1 MKWQQWLAA
10 GMVLTGLLAPKSLA
24 AQSVLYVDD
33 DAPAGGDGLTWTTA
47 HRYLQDALAAA
58 AASGGGVPEI
68 RVAQGTYKPDQG
80 AGQTPGSRTAT
91 FNPTHVNDLKGG
103 YAGLGQPD
111 PDTRDIAAFKTVLSG
126 DLNGDDQTGGTN
138 AENSY
143 SIFTIGSVYPYKIE
157 GFTITAGNANAPCES
172 ANCQGGGMNLGYC
185 GTQVTDCTFEQ
196 NHGSA
201 AAAVFITGWD
211 SGPRFLRCQFRDNSA
226 GYGGGALVID
236 NNSTPRFTDCSFIR
250 NSATHGGVA
259 WVGTGWGRAGPTFTN
274 CLFRENDAT
283 GYAGA
288 FYLDSTKLT
297 CTDCEFTSNSSMG
310 SYAGA
315 VFSWKSFVWMDR
327 CRFLSNRTLGSG
339 GVLATDGTS
348 STTGTMEITNSIFV
362 GNQADFVGVCYH
374 DGRASFKLANCTLV
388 DNLSTEGAA
397 VHLSYDPAELTNCIL
412 WGNRNEFGVISEA
425 SQVSN
430 SVSITPSINYC
441 IIQDWSG
448 GLGGTGNSGS
458 DPRLVRMPYDGGDG
472 WGVGNNDDFGDL
484 HPGAVSPV
492 IDAGKSD
499 ATTTTADL
507 DGKPR
512 RIDDP
517 VVPNTGPG
525 TAPII
530 DLGAYEYQADCNGN
544 LAVDSVDL
552 DTGASLDC
560 NNNGVPDECEE
571 NADCNGNTV
580 QDICDLAAGTSLDCN
595 RNRVPDECDCAG
607 GFSQDSNGDQVPD
620 ECERTLTGYWRFD
633 FSMNT
638 GCLII
643 DRYLTEHRYFRFDEN
658 QRLVESWLPTAGQYI
673 KLNFPSV
680 DGPSYNRFRTDGWYT
695 ANTNRT
701 ITGSLFT
708 PHVGL
713 MQFREEIRI
722 TDEDY
727 TWDPDEGSE
736 DGDMTLRG
744 TMNSSGTQM
753 SGEWLFR
760 TIFNNLCGP
769 FTATKLAGPPPALPV
784 LINLEAIDCSLA
796 STTLSH
802 PGAVAVADRKYRVR
816 TSFADAPL
824 RIDYLLSTDSTLDA
838 ADRLIGSETISPS
851 SGGQVGLHSGAGP
864 MLSIPECLPWSDGY
878 YVLLVVD
885 AGGAVTETSETD
897 NVFALPVTLTTPALP
912 GDFDGDCDVDKGD
925 YDVFMAAFGKNSG
938 EPGYLAAA
946 DFDDDGDVDCSD
958 WEVFVAAWTGPP
970 AQTPNLPACDAAL
983 IQSVPTSGR
992 SLPRSARNLIRLR
1005 FDRDITAPL
1014 AGQLLIREMLPGG
1027 TYGADLSAGF
1037 TFEVESDAQDCRRV
1051 LRIRETGSTL
1061 QHRKWYAVLNTGS
1074 WTGVSPFTVQYVV
1087 QVGDV
1092 NNDGRVLNVD
1102 FGLVNPAVPSF
1113 DVADDDRRDIN
1124 GDGRILNSDFGVLN
1138 SKIPSFPVAKPAGHQ

>member
-10 GMVLTGLLAPKSLA
+10 GMVLTSLLAPKSLS

-47 HRYLQDALAAA
+47 HQYLQDALAAA

-91 FNPTHVNDLKGG
+91 FNPTRVNELKGG

-111 PDTRDIAAFKTVLSG
+111 PDARDIGAFKTILSG

-143 SIFTIGSVYPYKIE
+143 NIFTIASGDPSKIE
-157 GFTITAGNANAPCES
+157 GFTIAAGNANAPCES
-172 ANCQGGGMNLGYC
+172 VNCRGGGMNLGYC
-185 GTQVTDCTFEQ
+185 GTEVTDCTFEH
-196 NHGSA
+196 NEALAG
-201 AAAVFITGWD
+201 AAVHVTGWD
-211 SGPRFLRCQFRDNSA
+211 SSPSFVRCRFIENGSLGHGGPLSIQ
-226 GYGGGALVID
+226 V
-236 NNSTPRFTDCSFIR
+236 NSTPHFTDCTFIR
-250 NSATHGGVA
+250 NTGQNGVYD
-259 WVGTGWGRAGPTFTN
+259 GMGRAGPTFTR
-274 CLFRENDAT
+274 CVFRENVNDREASVFWLS
-283 GYAGA
+283 AA
-288 FYLDSTKLT
+288 RLT
-297 CTDCEFTSNSSMG
+297 CTDCEFTANRLEGGYGGLVHSQYSE
-310 SYAGA
+310 
-315 VFSWKSFVWMDR
+315 FRLDR
-327 CRFLSNRTLGSG
+327 CRFFSNEMVAGFGGLLFTQGSG
-339 GVLATDGTS
+339 AVLS
-348 STTGTMEITNSIFV
+348 SDVTNSVFV
-362 GNQADFVGVCYH
+362 GNRVQEGGVFRH
-374 DGRASFKLANCTLV
+374 RAGALNLVNCVIV
-388 DNLSTEGAA
+388 DNLIEMGAA
-397 VHLSYDPAELTNCIL
+397 VYVEYGSATMSNCIL
-412 WGNRNEFGVISEA
+412 WGNSDEYGHVSES
-425 SQVSN
+425 SQFFKSEWVL
-430 SVSITPSINYC
+430 PSINYC
-441 IIQDWSG
+441 IVQEWSG
-448 GLGGTGNSGS
+448 ALGGTRNSGI
-458 DPRLVRMPYDGGDG
+458 DPKLVRMPYNGGDG

-484 HPGAVSPV
+484 HPGAFSPV

-499 ATTTTADL
+499 ATATTVDL

-512 RIDDP
+512 RVDDP
-517 VVPNTGPG
+517 VAPDTGPG

-530 DLGAYEYQADCNGN
+530 DLGACEYQADCNGN
-544 LAVDSVDL
+544 LVVDSVDL

-560 NNNGVPDECEE
+560 NDNGVPDECEE
-571 NADCNGNTV
+571 SADCNGNTI
-580 QDICDLAAGTSLDCN
+580 QDICDLAAGASLDCN

-607 GFSQDSNGDQVPD
+607 GFSQDANGNQVPD

-633 FSMNT
+633 LSMST
-638 GCLII
+638 GCYII
-643 DRYLTEHRYFRFDEN
+643 DRYLTEQRYLRFNEN
-658 QRLVESWLPTAGQYI
+658 QQLVESWLPTAGQYV
-673 KLNFPSV
+673 KLHFPSV
-680 DGPSYNRFRTDGWYT
+680 DGPSYNRFRTNGWYT

-701 ITGSLFT
+701 ITASVFT

-713 MQFREEIRI
+713 VKLREEVRV
-722 TDEDY
+722 TDDDY
-727 TWDPDEGSE
+727 HMASEEGSE
-736 DGDMTLRG
+736 QGDTILRG
-744 TMNSSGTQM
+744 SMNSDGTRL
-753 SGEWLFR
+753 SGEWVF
-760 TIFNNLCGP
+760 TGAMNVMDLCGS
-769 FTATKLAGPPPALPV
+769 FTATRLAGPPPALPV

-851 SGGQVGLHSGAGP
+851 SGGQLGLHSGAGP
-864 MLSIPECLPWSDGY
+864 MLSIPECLPWSDSY
-878 YVLLVVD
+878 YLLLVVD
-885 AGGAVTETSETD
+885 AGGAVMETSEAD

-970 AQTPNLPACDAAL
+970 TQAPNLPACDAAL

-992 SLPRSARNLIRLR
+992 SLPRSARNLMRLR
-1005 FDRDITAPL
+1005 FDRDVTAPL
-1014 AGQLLIREMLPGG
+1014 AGQLLVREMLPGG

-1037 TFEVESDAQDCRRV
+1037 TFEVESDAQDCRRI

-1074 WTGVSPFTVQYVV
+1074 WTGVSPFAVQYVV

-1102 FGLVNPAVPSF
+1102 FGLVNPAVPSL

-1124 GDGRILNSDFGVLN
+1124 GDRRILNSDFGVLN